1 MFGGISFANPAVLVL
16 LLLIPALGVWYY
28 YRRRQRYATLRM
40 PTLRGIEGI
49 QSIRGRLRALLPIL
63 RVLAIGALI
72 IALARP
78 QQILEEEE
86 VKAEGIDIAMV
97 MDLSSSM
104 LAEDFEPN
112 RLEVSKRVASDFV
125 DKREFDRIGLV
136 VFSGEAFTQ
145 CPLTIDHDVVKTF
158 LSQLECGLLED
169 GTAIGLGLAT
179 AVNRLKESEAESKVV
194 ILLTDGVNN
203 TGYQSPKLAA
213 QIAQEFGIKVY
224 TIGVGSMGE
233 TLAPVSRRSDGKFIF
248 GIARV
253 EIDEQLLNEI
263 ADMTGGQYFRATDA
277 ESLEAIYASIDQL
290 EKTEMEVTS
299 FRRYKEEFH
308 RFALWGLIFLLLEL
322 ILRYSVLRT
331 IP

>member
-1 MFGGISFANPAVLVL
+1 MFGGISFANPAVLL
-16 LLLIPALGVWYY
+16 LLLLLPALGIWYY
-28 YRRRQRYATLRM
+28 YRRRRRYATLRM

-63 RVLAIGALI
+63 RVLAAAALI

-86 VKAEGIDIAMV
+86 VKAEGIDIALV

-104 LAEDFEPN
+104 LAEDFQPN
-112 RLEVSKRVASDFV
+112 RLEVSKRVAADFV

-145 CPLTIDHDVVKTF
+145 CPLTIDHDIVKTF

-179 AVNRLKESEAESKVV
+179 AVNRLKEGEAKSKVV

-213 QIAQEFGIKVY
+213 QIAEEFGIKVY

-253 EIDEQLLNEI
+253 EIDEELLREI

-290 EKTEMEVTS
+290 EKTEMEITS

-322 ILRYSVLRT
+322 VLRYSVLRT

>member
-1 MFGGISFANPAVLVL
+1 MGAYSFATPAAL
-16 LLLIPALGVWYY
+16 LLLLLLPMLGAWYF

-40 PTLRGIEGI
+40 PSLRGIEGI
-49 QSIRGRLRALLPIL
+49 QSIRGRLRTLLPIL
-63 RVLAIGALI
+63 RLLAVGALI

-78 QQILEEEE
+78 QKILEEEE

-112 RLEVSKRVASDFV
+112 RLEVSKRVAADFV

-145 CPLTIDHDVVKTF
+145 CPLTIDHDVVKNF

-179 AVNRLKESEAESKVV
+179 AVNRLKDSEAKSKVV

-213 QIAQEFGIKVY
+213 QIAQEFGMKVY

-253 EIDEQLLNEI
+253 EIDEDLLREI

-277 ESLEAIYASIDQL
+277 KSLEEIYASIDQL
-290 EKTEMEVTS
+290 EKTEMDVTS
-299 FRRYKEEFH
+299 FRRHQEQFH
-308 RFALWGLIFLLLEL
+308 LFALWGLIFLLLEL
-322 ILRYSVLRT
+322 VLRYSVLRT